1 MNVLRVVLATAFALA
16 FALPCLPA
24 GAQKQPGVNF
34 ELDLDRA
41 TFFELAGR
49 NLTVGFVAYNFL
61 PGTAPFSLWCS
72 GRGVTAPPAITVNI
86 SAGGSYIGNFSV
98 AAAIP
103 GQYDLTVT
111 MKHENETARGLLSA
125 VFLPP
130 LSCRFVYPAANERI
144 GVVGIGQPYT
154 GRVNLTN
161 FGAFP
166 VSPAFSLPARDIRG
180 AAAGSD
186 AVTLQVGEIP
196 AGATKTFTYDGN
208 SLGSVGTRDI
218 SPVVTAGGIP
228 ALYGFE
234 VLPDGV
240 QNVTRLGFTL
250 AARELLGVEL
260 SNDQFTLGQTA
271 TVTLYVESR
280 RSTMIAGGAL
290 DITVRSDLSARNELS
305 DYAAEQRFEEFVGLV
320 GSSVSFK
327 RHYELGPMAP
337 NVQQELSF
345 DFTPRICRASEAG
358 GSYFLDIRAD
368 LGGVSASAT
377 RPVSVLSP
385 LELSF
390 DSHEKVSYGD
400 TGDGMGRT
408 VTVRNLSN
416 STISGASAF
425 FFLDYREKGFLR
437 KSDIAETP
445 STPLPALA
453 PGESST
459 VTLNIVPRSSG
470 TYTFFPMVSWNGLS
484 VYGSHIQVVA
494 SSPAGTPV
502 GPYVTAAL
510 VIIIPVALTRKLT
523 PG

>member
-1 MNVLRVVLATAFALA
+1 MNAPKIMMAAALALA
-16 FALPCLPA
+16 FIMPLLPA
-24 GAQKQPGVNF
+24 GARQSGVNF
-34 ELDLDRA
+34 ELDVDRA

-49 NLTVGFVAYNFL
+49 NLTVGFIAYNFM
-61 PGTAPFSLWCS
+61 TSLSTFTLECS
-72 GRGVTAPPAITVNI
+72 GARVTAPPSISVNI

-98 AAAIP
+98 AATGP
-103 GQYDLTVT
+103 GQYDLTIT
-111 MKHENETARGLLSA
+111 MKHANETARGLA
-125 VFLPP
+125 TAIFLPP
-130 LSCRFVYPAANERI
+130 VSCKFVFPAANERI
-144 GVVGIGQPYT
+144 GVVGVGQPYS

-161 FGAFP
+161 FGASS
-166 VSPAFSLPARDIRG
+166 VSPAFSLPARDVRNTPAG
-180 AAAGSD
+180 AD
-186 AVTLQVGEIP
+186 TVTLQVGEIP
-196 AGATKTFTYDGN
+196 PGATKTFTYDGN

-218 SPVVTAGGIP
+218 SPVVTASGLP

-250 AARELLGVEL
+250 AARELLGVEM
-260 SNDQFTLGQTA
+260 SKDRFTLGQTTA
-271 TVTLYVESR
+271 VTLYVESR
-280 RSTMIAGGAL
+280 RSSGIAGGAL
-290 DITVRSDLSARNELS
+290 DISVRSDISARNELS
-305 DYAAEQRFEEFVGLV
+305 DYAAEARFEEFVGLV
-320 GSSVSFK
+320 ESKVSFK

-337 NVQQELSF
+337 GVQQELSF

-358 GSYFLDIRAD
+358 GSYFLDFRAD

-377 RPVSVLSP
+377 RPVSVVSP

-390 DSHEKVSYGD
+390 ESHEKVGYGD
-400 TGDGMGRT
+400 TGVPLDRT
-408 VTVRNLSN
+408 VTVKNLSN

-510 VIIIPVALTRKLT
+510 IVLLSVALTRRLT